1 MGSPVLDGGKVTIIA
16 GCEGVPVARL
26 RALLR
31 LLYPEEMTPTA
42 KRLIEQVIEEHELSQ

>member
-1 MGSPVLDGGKVTIIA
+1 MVLDGGKATVG
-16 GCEGVPVARL
+16 GCDEGIPPARL

-42 KRLIEQVIEEHELSQ
+42 KRVIEQVIAEYELSR